1 MKQHK
6 QLTLKERYQIEA
18 LLENKLTARAIA
30 LKLNRSNK
38 TISIEMSRC
47 DKGRYHAEQAHH
59 DALNKRH
66 NATKFTKINKQLI
79 ENIDACLTRGLS
91 PEQIAGRAVLEKLEN
106 QVSMHTIYRL
116 IRAKG
121 WCSRLPRHGKRYRQ
135 RQGSEAGAKLIPNR
149 VDIDERPKEVDL
161 KQDVGHWEAD
171 TVHGKDGYF
180 VTLVE
185 RKTKVFLFKRV
196 KRKTKTAVSKAII
209 KLIKPLKNKC
219 DSITFDNGGE
229 FASHE
234 LIAKRLKCETYF
246 AKPYH
251 SWQRG
256 LNENSNG
263 LLRRYFPKG
272 TNIYNMSEAYLAD
285 INLLI
290 NMRPRKTLGYLTPL
304 EVLAG
309 KRVSIMSRI

>member
-1 MKQHK
+1 M
-6 QLTLKERYQIEA
+6 Y
-18 LLENKLTARAIA
+18 
-30 LKLNRSNK
+30 
-38 TISIEMSRC
+38 
-47 DKGRYHAEQAHH
+47 
-59 DALNKRH
+59 
-66 NATKFTKINKQLI
+66 
-79 ENIDACLTRGLS
+79 
-91 PEQIAGRAVLEKLEN
+91 
-106 QVSMHTIYRL
+106 
-116 IRAKG
+116 
-121 WCSRLPRHGKRYRQ
+121 
-135 RQGSEAGAKLIPNR
+135 
-149 VDIDERPKEVDL
+149 
-161 KQDVGHWEAD
+161 
-171 TVHGKDGYF
+171 
-180 VTLVE
+180 
-185 RKTKVFLFKRV
+185 LFKRV

-309 KRVSIMSRI
+309 KRVSVMSRI